1 MDGGGDGRRAVG
13 TDGGRGL
20 DGGGRDGRSG
30 GATDGGRGDGRRL
43 GTPRSNCS
51 PSLGQGGTPMGPL
64 RPLPHLIPAVPLW
77 GGPMSSHF
85 TRN

>member
-1 MDGGGDGRRAVG
+1 MDGGRGDGRRPGAG
-13 TDGGRGL
+13 RRGARRTEWGGM
-20 DGGGRDGRSG
+20 
-30 GATDGGRGDGRRL
+30 DGGRGDGRRL